1 MHVMEVE
8 RLSEGLWRWSV
19 EPGRWSVYAETAEAI
34 LLVDPV
40 LPPAGSLDEARFFE
54 ALDRDVARVA
64 QPVFVVE
71 TSAGRGRDGD
81 RIHAHYRTPGDD
93 ACDEED
99 DRHPDQ
105 ACD

>member
-1 MHVMEVE
+1 MEVE

-19 EPGRWSVYAETAEAI
+19 EPGRWSVYAETTEAI

-40 LPPAGSLDEARFFE
+40 LPPEGSQDEERFFE
-54 ALDRDVARVA
+54 ALDRDVARCA

-71 TSAGRGRDGD
+71 TSVGRGRDGD
-81 RIHAHYRTPGDD
+81 RILAHYRAPGDD
-93 ACDEED
+93 ARGQED

-105 ACD
+105 AGD